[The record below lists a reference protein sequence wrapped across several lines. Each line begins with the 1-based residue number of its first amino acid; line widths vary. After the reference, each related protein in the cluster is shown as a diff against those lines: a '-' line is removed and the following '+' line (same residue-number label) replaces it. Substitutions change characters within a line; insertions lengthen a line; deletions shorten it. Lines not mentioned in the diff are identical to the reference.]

1 MTTKIFPHP
10 TASPPPQ
17 GSPQETPD
25 VDNEVNVERED
36 GDSVDRIGDEENNIG
51 DDGQVKAEEVAAED
65 GKEVDDDKEGPPP
78 RRGSIVDYIR
88 RASVDAAL
96 EVGVQLGAIGP
107 DTDDVMGEAGPTSK
121 RPRSSIAVIDNPV
134 SFWSYT
140 FTSNVQGLA
149 SALPSCLLIL
159 LMTFVNDNLVKLGG
173 FFGDIHVV
181 RCFGCLLYMDVG
193 FLVIRW
199 DRAFTKRML
208 LCKVPGQITF
218 MVAVSSAFDW
228 KLGPWTFVVA
238 TLAFCF
244 GDMCTYAIDM
254 QKQPRPPM
262 IKYMVKC
269 LVTGFVMHGS
279 IAFVISALIIPTK
292 VLAEE
297 ENDKVTVGVTGIV
310 FPGVIYLVRK
320 ILVSFIQKFVA
331 GKEGWSNEKKVEMLT
346 MMLSVGSLTILL
358 TPSVLLYFNA
368 SVKYALY
375 SALCQLFTE
384 VVGKIWTVWATKKH
398 FKMYIKELESNAG
411 GKMNKLK
418 VAVLKLSQEAGINH
432 DVANER
438 DGDIDSTELLRRALA
453 LLAIRYHTEIVAEK
467 GCIIVACEI
476 AFLFFRDQVNT
487 SSADLILIGIV
498 FYALEMVTDCIFVW
512 VMHNMLDVPILA
524 AVPHSNLLSA
534 SSLRMHAI
542 LSLIFVVMSNC
553 IAMAS
558 SV

>member
-1 MTTKIFPHP
+1 MTSKIAPQP
-10 TASPPPQ
+10 TANSPNVSSTEPE
-17 GSPQETPD
+17 ETPV

-36 GDSVDRIGDEENNIG
+36 GDSVDRIRDEENNIG

-121 RPRSSIAVIDNPV
+121 RPRSSIAVIYNPV

-140 FTSNVQGLA
+140 FTSNMQGLA

-173 FFGDIHVV
+173 FFGDMHVV
-181 RCFGCLLYMDVG
+181 RCFGCLLYMDG
-193 FLVIRW
+193 VILLQRW

-244 GDMCTYAIDM
+244 GDMCTYIIDM
-254 QKQPRPPM
+254 QEQPRPPVT
-262 IKYMVKC
+262 KYMVKC
-269 LVTGFVMHGS
+269 LVFGFVMHGS
-279 IAFVISALIIPTK
+279 ISLLISALVVPTK
-292 VLAEE
+292 YLAEE
-297 ENDKVTVGVTGIV
+297 ENDEVTMLVTGIV
-310 FPGVIYLVRK
+310 FPAIIYLVRK
-320 ILVSFIQKFVA
+320 IWVSWLQKFVA
-331 GKEGWSNEKKVEMLT
+331 GQEGWSDEKKVETLT
-346 MMLSVGSLTILL
+346 MALSVGSLQILL

-368 SVKYALY
+368 SVKYALF
-375 SALCQLFTE
+375 SALCQVFTE
-384 VVGKIWTVWATKKH
+384 VVGKIWTVWATKKRLA
-398 FKMYIKELESNAG
+398 FFRKDDDNIDYEELER
-411 GKMNKLK
+411 
-418 VAVLKLSQEAGINH
+418 
-432 DVANER
+432 ER
-438 DGDIDSTELLRRALA
+438 LA
-453 LLAIRYHTEIVAEK
+453 FLAIRFHTEIVAEK
-467 GCIIVACEI
+467 GCIVTACEI
-476 AFLFFRDQVNT
+476 AFLFFRDQVKT
-487 SSADLILIGIV
+487 SSTNLILIGVI

-512 VMHNMLDVPILA
+512 VMHNMLDVPILS

-534 SSLRMHAI
+534 SNLRAQAV
-542 LSLIFVVMSNC
+542 LSIMFVSMANC
-553 IAMAS
+553 IEMAS